1 LSLLSFT
8 GTLLNS
14 DVTLKWAT
22 SAEVNVSRFV
32 VERSQGGSSAFAP
45 IGSVAALSASG
56 TNHYSY
62 LDKGVSPGVYFYR
75 LKMQDRDGQST
86 YSPVV
91 AISSNSLTSQ
101 VILYPNPVTDRLFVQ
116 VAATGPEKMVLQLAD
131 MQGRVLQQQEVQ
143 LDRGVTAF
151 SLNTASL
158 GAGNYLL
165 ISAGERKVIGQFMK
179 K

>member
-1 LSLLSFT
+1 
-8 GTLLNS
+8 
-14 DVTLKWAT
+14 LK
-22 SAEVNVSRFV
+22 
-32 VERSQGGSSAFAP
+32 
-45 IGSVAALSASG
+45 I
-56 TNHYSY
+56 
-62 LDKGVSPGVYFYR
+62 
-75 LKMQDRDGQST
+75 QDRDGQST
-86 YSPVV
+86 YSPIV